1 MAHGILMCFKSYRKS
16 AKAIP
21 IKLVFMVAIPAI
33 CELTGSGLQN
43 IALVYTPV
51 SIFQILKGSV
61 LIFSALFRRIFLR
74 KKFSD
79 SNWIGLCICVF
90 ALIPVGISHILS
102 NRTPG
107 RVGSAEIA
115 LGLGLVLAAQLIRG
129 SQFVIEEYLLKPPH
143 TLSPLVMIGVEGF
156 WGTLLLVSFILP
168 LLQHIPG
175 SDTGGVM
182 ENTLD
187 TFEMLHSSGL
197 ILALCVGLLFA
208 FFIYKVS
215 AALVTSHASSVH
227 RSFLEVTRTVS
238 VWALSVLMYYT
249 SSDHHLGEA
258 LTWFSLIQAFG
269 FIMLVYGQLVYDGIV
284 SIPFYSLCFNNER
297 SQVEIIAKNC
307 ESSSR
312 EDLEDPV
319 SPPGNTNNNCGV

>member
-1 MAHGILMCFKSYRKS
+1 
-16 AKAIP
+16 
-21 IKLVFMVAIPAI
+21 
-33 CELTGSGLQN
+33 
-43 IALVYTPV
+43 
-51 SIFQILKGSV
+51 
-61 LIFSALFRRIFLR
+61 
-74 KKFSD
+74 
-79 SNWIGLCICVF
+79 
-90 ALIPVGISHILS
+90 
-102 NRTPG
+102 
-107 RVGSAEIA
+107 
-115 LGLGLVLAAQLIRG
+115 
-129 SQFVIEEYLLKPPH
+129 
-143 TLSPLVMIGVEGF
+143 MIGVEGF

-258 LTWFSLIQAFG
+258 LSWYSLIQAFG
-269 FIMLVYGQLVYDGIV
+269 FIVLVYGQLVYDGIV
-284 SIPFYSLCFNNER
+284 SI
-297 SQVEIIAKNC
+297 
-307 ESSSR
+307 
-312 EDLEDPV
+312 
-319 SPPGNTNNNCGV
+319 TN